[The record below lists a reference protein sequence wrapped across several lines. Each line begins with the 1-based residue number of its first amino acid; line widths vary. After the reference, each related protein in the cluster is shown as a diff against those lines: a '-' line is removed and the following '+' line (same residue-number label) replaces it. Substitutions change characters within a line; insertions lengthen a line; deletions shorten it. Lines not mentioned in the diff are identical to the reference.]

1 MIKSSNLNK
10 LKQLDLFQVIKNI
23 LSFLQAANPTA
34 LMLEK
39 VYNDLLNAF
48 NAFDEAIIRAR
59 KTGLT
64 DSISTLDAERDGF
77 YRGFVSFVKG
87 CAKMPSG
94 EIVDAAKAILAV
106 VEKYPYI
113 PTLPLREETAAIT
126 NLAQDLRVPEM
137 LAKVT
142 LIGAL
147 PVCKAVEEKNLA
159 FEMLYN
165 QRTEKEAMEILEL
178 AKTTRLAVEEAF
190 RKVAYA
196 INGLEVA
203 MGEAP
208 YKVLCD
214 QINREVSRA
223 QQ

>member
-1 MIKSSNLNK
+1 MRRPAAEQLSQR
-10 LKQLDLFQVIKNI
+10 LKTVAGQ
-23 LSFLQAANPTA
+23 
-34 LMLEK
+34 E
-39 VYNDLLNAF
+39 
-48 NAFDEAIIRAR
+48 
-59 KTGLT
+59 
-64 DSISTLDAERDGF
+64 
-77 YRGFVSFVKG
+77 
-87 CAKMPSG
+87 
-94 EIVDAAKAILAV
+94 
-106 VEKYPYI
+106 
-113 PTLPLREETAAIT
+113 
-126 NLAQDLRVPEM
+126 AQDLKVPEM

-147 PVCKAVEEKNLA
+147 PIWQAVVEKNLA

-165 QRTEKEAMEILEL
+165 QRTEKEALEILEL

-203 MGEAP
+203 LGEEP

-223 QQ
+223 Q